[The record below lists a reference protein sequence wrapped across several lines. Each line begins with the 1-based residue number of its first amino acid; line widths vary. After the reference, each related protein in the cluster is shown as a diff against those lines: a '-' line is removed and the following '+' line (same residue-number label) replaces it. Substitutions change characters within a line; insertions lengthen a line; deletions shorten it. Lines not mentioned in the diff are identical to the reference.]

1 MNAVASGY
9 PKVMIITGLLI
20 LLLGLLLNIGVL
32 TTVGLVVAI
41 VGLVLMVLGRS
52 GRTVGGRAH
61 YW

>member
-1 MNAVASGY
+1 
-9 PKVMIITGLLI
+9 MIITGLLI

-41 VGLVLMVLGRS
+41 VGLILMVLGRP